1 MFRALSRTQTPKVEC
16 SFEAEI
22 HVHCTHFLLRTM
34 SINENSFF
42 RTQMLMIEMNISFI
56 VFAIEG
62 YPGDR
67 IRVRDR
73 RTDCQSQLHSSAVV
87 SENVTVLPVDP
98 QHK

>member
-1 MFRALSRTQTPKVEC
+1 
-16 SFEAEI
+16 
-22 HVHCTHFLLRTM
+22 
-34 SINENSFF
+34 
-42 RTQMLMIEMNISFI
+42 MLIIEMNISFI

>member
-1 MFRALSRTQTPKVEC
+1 MQCNDSHSAR
-16 SFEAEI
+16 
-22 HVHCTHFLLRTM
+22 FLLREP
-34 SINENSFF
+34 SLFLE
-42 RTQMLMIEMNISFI
+42 ISFI